1 MFEDPYFPVDSALG
15 EDLAAKYPGVT
26 WLRASEVPGASLFGE
41 ANGMAISP
49 ADVVEGALDDCYLVG
64 ALTLLA
70 QHPSMVKALFHAE
83 KSSSHDGRHCVRVW
97 QQGTRIEVVVD
108 DRIPCDPSSSQ
119 PIFAR
124 CRRSSGFWVQIVE
137 KAFAK
142 LHGSYGSLSGG
153 STAEALH
160 DLTGRPVF
168 DYNLEQPDV
177 RADIREG
184 QLWSEVCE
192 HVQAH
197 SMVACE
203 AIKSGPRVEAD
214 SHQGLIL
221 NHAYCVLEAR
231 ELAAERGSDPVKML
245 RLRNPWGSAP
255 TWSGPFCA
263 GSSEWMLLT
272 AQARACASQDGS
284 TGCFWLSW
292 DAFCSAFNRI
302 HVCWMSAAGS
312 QGGGAGASQGEGSGG
327 VWDKGGG
334 LDSEGGV
341 PVARVACSVSELES
355 GGCSYSPTFWHNP
368 AFVLRRQH
376 LPAAPG
382 EAEDA
387 QDTGRGCICDGD
399 DDVHQDIVVAVTLC
413 LRDKRRQLRGLGLGA
428 HAPLSYLQVGTSILR
443 PRKRHSP
450 HGHEGGGES
459 WAKGEGE
466 VDASSPLCLLPGN
479 HQVCGRS
486 RFWNKREVSRRVS
499 LKMGEELVVV
509 PSTWEAGVPVDYVLL
524 IHQWK
529 RGRPGFFFEKKL
541 IFFGHTHS
549 YVSLIREWKQ
559 GSPRQL
565 SGRSTSLWCVKCT
578 VNVLGH

>member
-1 MFEDPYFPVDSALG
+1 MFEDPYFPVGSALG
-15 EDLAAKYPGVT
+15 DDLTAKHPGVT
-26 WLRASEVPGASLFGE
+26 WLRASEIPGASLFGE

-83 KSSSHDGRHCVRVW
+83 KSSAPDGRHCVRVW
-97 QQGTRIEVVVD
+97 QQGTRTEVVVD
-108 DRIPCDPSSSQ
+108 DLIPCDPSSSQ

-124 CRRSSGFWVQIVE
+124 CRRPSGFWVQIVE

-263 GSSEWMLLT
+263 GSSDWMLLT
-272 AQARACASQDGS
+272 AQARAGASQDGS

-292 DAFCSAFNRI
+292 DAFCSSFNRI
-302 HVCWMSAAGS
+302 HVCWMSAAGA
-312 QGGGAGASQGEGSGG
+312 QGGGAGASQSEGWAGVGERG
-327 VWDKGGG
+327 GGG

-368 AFVLRRQH
+368 AFVLRRQN

-382 EAEDA
+382 EAVDA
-387 QDTGRGCICDGD
+387 QDRGRGCVCDGD
-399 DDVHQDIVVAVTLC
+399 DDVHQDMVVAVTLC
-413 LRDKRRQLRGLGLGA
+413 LRDKRRQLRGLGRGA
-428 HAPLSYLQVGTSILR
+428 HVPLSYLQVGTSLLR
-443 PRKRHSP
+443 PGRKHSP
-450 HGHEGGGES
+450 HGHAGGGE
-459 WAKGEGE
+459 GDGE

-479 HQVCGRS
+479 HRVCGRS

-509 PSTWEAGVPVDYVLL
+509 PSTWEARVPLDYVLL

-529 RGRPGFFFEKKL
+529 GGSPGFFL
-541 IFFGHTHS
+541 VIHIAMCCS
-549 YVSLIREWKQ
+549 YMS
-559 GSPRQL
+559 GSRGAHDNSQAQIL
-565 SGRSTSLWCVKCT
+565 KSTLYCVKCI